1 MEKDLSTN
9 FKDLNEAERSFM
21 AALDGARKAVADA
34 VNFIKEEKREEFEAQ
49 ERISKGTEA
58 YMKSFDACLHSI
70 FSIKPQEQDA
80 LEGRR

>member
-1 MEKDLSTN
+1 M
-9 FKDLNEAERSFM
+9 
-21 AALDGARKAVADA
+21 DA
-34 VNFIKEEKREEFEAQ
+34 PKIKLKEEKREEFEAQ

>member
-1 MEKDLSTN
+1 MEKDLSTI

-49 ERISKGTEA
+49 QKDKDLVIKHMKLFDEFSERTR
-58 YMKSFDACLHSI
+58 DAV
-70 FSIKPQEQDA
+70 
-80 LEGRR
+80 EGRR